1 MPHALD
7 IFDFQPPS
15 AATWFYFAVLLAIA
29 LFFKFSRLLSIRN
42 LDVLTVPMLV
52 PGLLLVRDSGD
63 NWFGYL
69 WLLCCSA
76 YLLVRCFLDLSLV
89 TRPALGPNLNLPGL
103 AWLGGALFVGL
114 IAVAVRQPHDRRNE
128 MANAPAGINKVQE
141 QGEHILK
148 QQSAAA
154 GASGIDVPFWVA
166 RILTLSCHL
175 AVALG
180 LMFVGGR
187 HFQDWHAGVAAAA
200 FYLLL
205 PYTAL
210 DVSGWHHV
218 WPMALVV
225 WAVFAYRMPTLSG
238 ALLGLAAATTYFP
251 LLLLPVWLSFYWRR
265 GAGRFAGAFGL
276 TGALCLALV
285 VWMLWLDDDLAR
297 SVQSALSLPDWQPW
311 REPIQGTQGFW
322 KDIHWAYRM
331 PLFIAH
337 LAMLVISGLWPY
349 PKNLAHVLA
358 LSAAMI
364 LGVQFWYADQ
374 GGVYVLW
381 YLPLLLQLVF
391 RPNLSD
397 RRPLP
402 IIAESDWLTRLVHW
416 AGRRLRRLIRGPES
430 VARVP

>member
-1 MPHALD
+1 MTSALK

-15 AATWFYFAVLLAIA
+15 AATWFYFAALLAIA
-29 LFFKFSRLLSIRN
+29 LFFKFSRLLSFRN
-42 LDVLTVPMLV
+42 LDVLTIPLLV
-52 PGLLLVRDSGD
+52 PGLLLLRDAAD

-69 WLLCCSA
+69 WLLCFSA

-89 TRPALGPNLNLPGL
+89 TRPALSPNLNLPGL
-103 AWLGGALFVGL
+103 AWLSGALFIGL
-114 IAVAVRQPHDRRNE
+114 IAVAVRQPRDRAHE
-128 MANAPAGINKVQE
+128 MVNAPAAINQVQD

-148 QQSAAA
+148 KQSAAA

-166 RILTLSCHL
+166 RILALSCHL
-175 AVALG
+175 AVGLG
-180 LMFVGGR
+180 LMFVAGW

-218 WPMALVV
+218 WPMGLIV
-225 WAVFAYRMPTLSG
+225 WAIFGYRIPTLSG

-251 LLLLPVWLSFYWRR
+251 LLLFPVWLSFYWRR
-265 GAGRFAGAFGL
+265 GAGRFAVAFSL
-276 TGALCLALV
+276 TGALCLAAV

-311 REPIQGTQGFW
+311 REPIHGTQGFW
-322 KDIHWAYRM
+322 QDIHWAYRM
-331 PLFIAH
+331 PVFIAH
-337 LAMLVISGLWPY
+337 LAMLGITAFWPS

-358 LSAAMI
+358 LSAAVI
-364 LGVQFWYADQ
+364 IGVQFWYADQ
-374 GGVYVLW
+374 GGIYVLW
-381 YLPLLLQLVF
+381 YLPLLLLLVF

-402 IIAESDWLTRLVHW
+402 IVAETDWLTRLIHW
-416 AGRRLRRLIRGPES
+416 FGRLLLRLLRGPLTVS
-430 VARVP
+430 RVR